1 MVAGGKDLAQI
12 IPYSFLIIN
21 ITYSQCGKT
30 DDRIHW
36 CTDIVRHIRK
46 ESTLRLVCCLCRTY
60 CLRKCL
66 IHFPVIGTVRH
77 NQDIFL
83 FPVYFTAHCNIMEP
97 AFFPCFQMNIFQIP
111 FLLLMNLDLLQI
123 IFLRVFGILGI
134 QFPKDTNILPDLFC
148 CNTQQL
154 FRIRADIICLIGFGI
169 QHQENVIHVH

>member
-1 MVAGGKDLAQI
+1 MVAGEKDLAQI
-12 IPYSFLIIN
+12 IPNPFLIIN

-83 FPVYFTAHCNIMEP
+83 FPVYFTLQYYGTSVFPLFSDEYIPNPIPSAHEP
-97 AFFPCFQMNIFQIP
+97 GSP
-111 FLLLMNLDLLQI
+111 
-123 IFLRVFGILGI
+123 
-134 QFPKDTNILPDLFC
+134 PDNFSPSLW
-148 CNTQQL
+148 NSRDPVSQGHKYPSGSVQP
-154 FRIRADIICLIGFGI
+154 
-169 QHQENVIHVH
+169 